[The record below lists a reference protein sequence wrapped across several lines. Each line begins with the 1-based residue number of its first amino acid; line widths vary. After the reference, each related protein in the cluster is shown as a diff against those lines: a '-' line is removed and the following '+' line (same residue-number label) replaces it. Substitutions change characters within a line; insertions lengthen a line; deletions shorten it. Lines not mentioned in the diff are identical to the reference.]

1 MPTHGY
7 LPYQGWA
14 IFICV
19 KRNEYSSSLFKILG
33 TCASFF
39 LYKDILLYFNC
50 KKINNIMK

>member
-1 MPTHGY
+1 MPTFGY

-39 LYKDILLYFNC
+39 YTKISFYTLTV
-50 KKINNIMK
+50 KK